1 MSDEGAATRGKIG
14 NQIFEEV
21 EAMVA
26 REKIT
31 RSEAFKRISERTGR
45 REGTVAANYYRIA
58 RQSGA
63 TLAPR
68 VRRGPG
74 RPRGRRPA
82 TGTTAGGGDVS
93 TALAR
98 LSAAFDDLR
107 TAVRNTE
114 AENTRLRNENKNFEE
129 IRRLMRKVG

>member
-21 EAMVA
+21 EVLVA
-26 REKIT
+26 SEKIT
-31 RSEAFKRISERTGR
+31 RSEAFKRISDRTGR

-74 RPRGRRPA
+74 RPRGRRPGTA
-82 TGTTAGGGDVS
+82 TSGGGDVS
-93 TALAR
+93 AALAR

-107 TAVRNTE
+107 TAVRSTE

>member
-21 EAMVA
+21 EAMVSS
-26 REKIT
+26 EKIT
-31 RSEAFKRISERTGR
+31 RSEAFKRISDRTGR

-68 VRRGPG
+68 GRRGPG
-74 RPRGRRPA
+74 RPRGRRPGTGA
-82 TGTTAGGGDVS
+82 TSGGGDVS
-93 TALAR
+93 AALAR

-107 TAVRNTE
+107 TAVRSTE